1 MDAIKI
7 ISQNVGQ
14 TVSRIIENTDER
26 LFENAREIRLF
37 AGRPLRIV
45 NGEEGFFIGRNGRKC
60 EAGSAA
66 DRLSL
71 REIRDTFAAL
81 CKYSVHTFERE
92 IREGFITIEG
102 GIRVGICGTAV
113 YENGKIINIKDICA
127 LNIRIAREI
136 KGAAAEIAEK
146 TGFGE
151 QGGILVAGPPCSGKT
166 TLLRDMAR
174 IFGNRGKS
182 VCIVDER
189 MEIAG
194 AYGGVPSFDVGECT
208 AVLNGF
214 YKSDGIIS
222 AVRSMAPDVIIC
234 DEFGGEDEVAAS
246 LYAMKSG
253 VTVAASMHC
262 LDEHDLCSKDEFRVL
277 TEKGVLRWAVFT
289 GRGGKTKSIRKAE
302 DMLK

>member
-113 YENGKIINIKDICA
+113 YENGKIINIKEGRRGRNSRKNR
-127 LNIRIAREI
+127 LWRTGRNTRG
-136 KGAAAEIAEK
+136 GAA
-146 TGFGE
+146 
-151 QGGILVAGPPCSGKT
+151 
-166 TLLRDMAR
+166 LLRQDDPASGYGEDFR
-174 IFGNRGKS
+174 KPRQKRLHSGRAYGNRRS
-182 VCIVDER
+182 LR
-189 MEIAG
+189 R
-194 AYGGVPSFDVGECT
+194 
-208 AVLNGF
+208 
-214 YKSDGIIS
+214 S
-222 AVRSMAPDVIIC
+222 ALV
-234 DEFGGEDEVAAS
+234 
-246 LYAMKSG
+246 
-253 VTVAASMHC
+253 
-262 LDEHDLCSKDEFRVL
+262 
-277 TEKGVLRWAVFT
+277 
-289 GRGGKTKSIRKAE
+289 
-302 DMLK
+302 